1 MIVALV
7 VVALALV
14 AVTEGLMMP
23 SPSKTKAGPRT
34 VLETPLPTLYVY
46 DHCPFCVRVRFAFG
60 AKNFK
65 YDTRF
70 MANDDIP
77 TPTELV
83 GKKIAPIFE
92 DKEKS
97 VCMAESMDIV
107 KLVDADER
115 YGTPGFFKPGT
126 DRDDI
131 KAWMKSVKS
140 RNSMMQRPRYMMSYL
155 PEFASQDGKDAFVKN
170 HPVGDVAKPDWKDD
184 SKFTYDQ
191 RWQAYV
197 DSYKE
202 SLTKVDEVTASLK
215 ELDDLIYCADY
226 CTEGGISYDDID
238 LWARL
243 RSLTIIKGVEWP
255 AKTWQYMNNLADLG
269 DCPLLDTM
277 QC

>member
-1 MIVALV
+1 MMKV
-7 VVALALV
+7 VILLALL
-14 AVTEGLMMP
+14 ACAAALMMP
-23 SPSKTKAGPRT
+23 TASKIKAGART
-34 VLETPLPTLYVY
+34 VLDTPLPVLYVY

-65 YDTRF
+65 FDTRF

-92 DKEKS
+92 DKERDI
-97 VCMAESMDIV
+97 CMAESMDIV
-107 KLVDADER
+107 KLADADER
-115 YGTPGFFKPGT
+115 YGATGTFKPAT

-131 KAWMKSVKS
+131 KAWMKTVKA

-155 PEFASQDGKDAFVKN
+155 PEFATQDGKDAFVKN
-170 HPVGDVAKPDWKDD
+170 HPIGDVPKPDWRDD

-191 RWQAYV
+191 RWSRYV

-202 SLTKVDEVTASLK
+202 SLTKVDEVSASLK

-226 CTEGGISYDDID
+226 CTEGGLSYDDID
-238 LWARL
+238 LWSRL
-243 RSLTIIKGVEWP
+243 RSLTIIKGVDWP
-255 AKTWQYMNNLADLG
+255 AKTWQYMTNLSELG
-269 DCPLLDTM
+269 DVPLLDTM